1 MPFLCEIKLSKR
13 FPSANEP
20 RRIRFY
26 YFEVNSSYVLVQ
38 GVKVKVE
45 YLGHIKNMTGNTREE
60 ELEVRD
66 ESTVTD
72 ILNMLTKQYG
82 EPFKKAI
89 YEPKGTDVKPN
100 YIITVNGYL
109 LNQLKGLETKLKN
122 NDHVVLLPIVSGG

>member
-1 MPFLCEIKLSKR
+1 
-13 FPSANEP
+13 
-20 RRIRFY
+20 
-26 YFEVNSSYVLVQ
+26 
-38 GVKVKVE
+38 VKVKVE
-45 YLGHIKNMTGNTREE
+45 YLGHIKNITKNTREE

-66 ESTVTD
+66 DSTITD
-72 ILNMLTKQYG
+72 LLNMLTKQYG

-122 NDHVVLLPIVSGG
+122 NDRVVLLPIVSGG

>member
-1 MPFLCEIKLSKR
+1 
-13 FPSANEP
+13 
-20 RRIRFY
+20 
-26 YFEVNSSYVLVQ
+26 LVQ

-45 YLGHIKNMTGNTREE
+45 YLGHIKNMTRNTREE

-66 ESTVTD
+66 DSTVTD
-72 ILNMLTKQYG
+72 LLNMLTKQYG

-89 YEPKGTDVKPN
+89 YEPKGADVKPN

-122 NDHVVLLPIVSGG
+122 DDHVVLLPIVSGG